1 MLWVMK
7 KLMIVDDEPDITAV
21 LKRGLEQ
28 NGFTVDAF
36 NDPQQALSKFKPGY
50 YDLLIVD
57 VRMPKLNGFDLYRAL
72 KRKDDNVKVCF
83 LTAFEI
89 YYDEFRKVFPKLDVK
104 HFIRK
109 PIGISDL
116 VKQINASIE
125 S

>member
-1 MLWVMK
+1 MK

-28 NGFTVDAF
+28 HRFAVDAF
-36 NDPQQALSKFKPGY
+36 NDPEQALSNFKPGT
-50 YDLLIVD
+50 YDLLVVD
-57 VRMPKLNGFDLYRAL
+57 VRMPKLNGFDLYRAV
-72 KRKDDNVKVCF
+72 KKKDEKVKVCF

-89 YYDEFRKVFPKLDVK
+89 YYDEFRKVFPKLDVR

-109 PIGISDL
+109 PIGVLDL